1 MSGHG
6 QPQPPAHHDMPG
18 HNHHSAH
25 HDMAGHDMS
34 SKGSSSHM
42 MMMMYFHGG
51 YEEVILFDFW
61 RISGIGGLILS
72 MIICFLIA
80 ILYEA
85 IKFTREVVFRKY
97 NAPFIEPAKQGH
109 DSDLKGLQSSSRDEE
124 DPSKPKIRLALVFK
138 NYIWSKSHL
147 ILTLL
152 HTLQVI
158 VSYLLMLIFMTYN
171 SWLCLSVVLGTAAGY
186 FIFGWKRSSI
196 LDVSDH
202 CH

>member
-42 MMMMYFHGG
+42 MMMMYSTAAMRRSSSSTFG
-51 YEEVILFDFW
+51 E
-61 RISGIGGLILS
+61 ISGIGGLILS

-124 DPSKPKIRLALVFK
+124 DPSKPKIRLAF
-138 NYIWSKSHL
+138 HRL
-147 ILTLL
+147 ISP
-152 HTLQVI
+152 HAHI
-158 VSYLLMLIFMTYN
+158 HDYN